1 MWWHFDFK
9 FSVCDL
15 FFSLETV
22 RNFFLSQY
30 FSPTPIP
37 PPNNVPCFRSFFLS
51 GLFQIRETY
60 FSLLTH
66 FLILILQYFSLHHM
80 SSISGSPI
88 IDVLD
93 SCTKSLLEKN
103 ASFSPYLFFFV
114 LFFQMMS
121 YTSWFRFSTCFFFGL
136 ACFFLS
142 CSLVVHFFFILP
154 CSIFSELS
162 LNKKETLCHGF
173 CFDLLYF
180 GSFPHLIFL
189 NCLFIQE
196 WISKKLMEVW
206 VKGLKVSFFSDCVI
220 RWSAVL
226 LLFSFSKL

>member
-1 MWWHFDFK
+1 MYWIHVLNLYWK
-9 FSVCDL
+9 KMLLSV
-15 FFSLETV
+15 
-22 RNFFLSQY
+22 
-30 FSPTPIP
+30 PI
-37 PPNNVPCFRSFFLS
+37 S
-51 GLFQIRETY
+51 
-60 FSLLTH
+60 
-66 FLILILQYFSLHHM
+66 
-80 SSISGSPI
+80 
-88 IDVLD
+88 
-93 SCTKSLLEKN
+93 
-103 ASFSPYLFFFV
+103 FFFV

-136 ACFFLS
+136 ACFILS

-154 CSIFSELS
+154 LFHSCSIFSELS

-180 GSFPHLIFL
+180 GSFPQLIFL

-206 VKGLKVSFFSDCVI
+206 VKGLKVSFLSDCVV